1 MSEEQTRKYDRKLD
15 ELRAQYE
22 KLLKNV
28 RQEERVGYQA
38 ELQKIVSE
46 NQKLK

>member
-1 MSEEQTRKYDRKLD
+1 MTEEQARKYDRKLD

>member
-1 MSEEQTRKYDRKLD
+1 LTEDQARKYDRKLE

-28 RQEERVGYQA
+28 R
-38 ELQKIVSE
+38 
-46 NQKLK
+46 